1 MDEKKLYEMAIVDG
15 VLSDIEFFEHSCPII
30 TIPEGVKSI
39 NKQALDIPFCLSDP
53 SKCKTDSL
61 LSVKEISLP
70 SSLES
75 VESFE
80 AFTGLESLSKII
92 VNENNP
98 NFKTYN
104 DYVISNDEKTL
115 IFVPPNSGEEEFIFN
130 DSIERIKKYALC
142 GNMRIKKLSVPER
155 IIGPYYFMDMKAL
168 EYVYLPDNVISIPK
182 EGFRGCEKL
191 KEVFASD
198 NLIRVEDYAFA
209 YIPVIPKLPSSIK
222 RLGDAAFAVS
232 AYDTPDKAKTIII
245 PPNVTSLGLGVC
257 SGREDIIVYDNITP
271 NTKGKVDIN
280 NGLPNSNVGWI
291 GIHANLG
298 YTLCAGEWNSDWKA
312 HSITVKDSMTD
323 EIKYKVWMNREGNPR
338 SYYCRLASSW
348 GDNAS
353 FDFLNVDKEFKSIKY
368 LEDKSRYALYRLQYP
383 YELTDERKSAFE
395 KYLKKNRIDIIKMC
409 LEIANAT
416 LLKEF
421 AEFIDISSIEKKDL
435 DNLMKGAK
443 TKALKECLG
452 TLLNN

>member
-15 VLSDIEFFEHSCPII
+15 VLSDIEFFEHSCPVI

-39 NKQALDIPFCLSDP
+39 NKQAFDIPFYLSDP

-115 IFVPPNSGEEEFIFN
+115 IFVPPNNGEEEFIFN
-130 DSIERIKKYALC
+130 DSIERINKYAFC
-142 GNMRIKKLSVPER
+142 GNMRIKKLSIPEK
-155 IIGPYYFMDMKAL
+155 IIGPYFFMNMKAL
-168 EYVYLPDNVISIPK
+168 EYVYLPDNVISIPN

-222 RLGDAAFAVS
+222 HLGDAAFAVS
-232 AYDTPDKAKTIII
+232 AYDTPDKAKTITI

-257 SGREDIIVYDNITP
+257 FGREDIIVYDNITP

-353 FDFLNVDKEFKSIKY
+353 FDFLNVDKEFKSIKN

-383 YELTDERKSAFE
+383 YELTDERKSVFE

-421 AEFIDISSIEKKDL
+421 AEFIDISSIEKIDL
-435 DNLMKGAK
+435 DNLMKDAN

>member
-1 MDEKKLYEMAIVDG
+1 MGEEKLYNMTIEDG
-15 VLSDIEFFEHSCPII
+15 VLENIEFYGHSCPTI
-30 TIPEGVKSI
+30 TLPEGVRSI
-39 NKQALDIPFCLSDP
+39 NEEAFIIPFYLLDS

-61 LSVKEISLP
+61 LSISEISMP

-75 VESFE
+75 AESFNCF
-80 AFTGLESLSKII
+80 ADLKNLSKII
-92 VNENNP
+92 INENNP

-115 IFVPPNSGEEEFIFN
+115 IFVPPNYGEEEFIFK
-130 DSIERIKKYALC
+130 DSIERIKKYAFC
-142 GNMRIKKLSVPER
+142 GNMRIKKLSIPKK
-155 IIGPYYFMDMKAL
+155 IIGPYFFMNMKAL
-168 EYVYLPDNVISIPK
+168 EYVYLPDNVISIPN

-222 RLGDAAFAVS
+222 HLGDAAFAVS
-232 AYDTPDKAKTIII
+232 TYNTPDKAKTITI

-257 SGREDIIVYDNITP
+257 FGREDIIVYDNITP
-271 NTKGKVDIN
+271 NTKGKVDII

-298 YTLCAGEWNSDWKA
+298 YTFCAGEWNSDWKA

-353 FDFLNVDKEFKSIKY
+353 FDFLNVDKEFKSIKN

-383 YELTDERKSAFE
+383 YELTDERKSVFE

-435 DNLMKGAK
+435 DNLMKDAN